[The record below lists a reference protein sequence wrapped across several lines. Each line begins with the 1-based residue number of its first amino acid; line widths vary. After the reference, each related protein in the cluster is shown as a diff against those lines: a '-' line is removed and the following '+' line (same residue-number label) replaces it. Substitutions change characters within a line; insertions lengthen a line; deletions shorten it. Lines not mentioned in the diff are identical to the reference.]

1 MRKDRDK
8 KVYVLDTSALLSLI
22 EDEPGADKVETI
34 MIDAERGRAE
44 AYVAF
49 VSLTEVFYI
58 TLRKRDERAALER
71 IGLIRSLAVKIQES
85 SYELNV
91 LAGKL
96 KASHRISL
104 SDAYIGALCQYLH
117 AILVHKDPEFEQ
129 LSGSITQVRLPY
141 KPN

>member
-8 KVYVLDTSALLSLI
+8 KVYVLDTSALLTLI

-34 MIDAERGRAE
+34 MIDAERGSAE
-44 AYVAF
+44 VYVSF

-58 TLRKRDERAALER
+58 TLRKRDKRAALER
-71 IGLIRSLAVKIQES
+71 ISLIRSLAVKIQES

-96 KASHRISL
+96 KASHRIL
-104 SDAYIGALCQYLH
+104 LADAYVGALCQYLH

-129 LSGSITQVRLPY
+129 LSGIITQVRLPY

>member
-44 AYVAF
+44 VYVAF

-96 KASHRISL
+96 KASHRISMR
-104 SDAYIGALCQYLH
+104 
-117 AILVHKDPEFEQ
+117 
-129 LSGSITQVRLPY
+129 T
-141 KPN
+141 